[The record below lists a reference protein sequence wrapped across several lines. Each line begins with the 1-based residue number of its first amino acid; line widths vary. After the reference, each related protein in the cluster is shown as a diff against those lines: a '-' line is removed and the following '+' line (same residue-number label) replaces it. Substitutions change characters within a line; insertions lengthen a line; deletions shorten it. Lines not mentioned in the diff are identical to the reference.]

1 MKSRRMVRNA
11 YNILIGKHEGK
22 RSRGR
27 PKRNERRW
35 EGVDWMYLAQN
46 RDQCW
51 ALVNMV
57 MNLPVP

>member
-1 MKSRRMVRNA
+1 VRNA